1 MIHSVACHHRMLTLT
16 LLTILFGLT
25 LKVDAD
31 LLLRGTEKQQE
42 QMNTEYANYM
52 NEHQQMVNYGHMMGL
67 QQGAY
72 QGGMPN

>member
-1 MIHSVACHHRMLTLT
+1 MT
-16 LLTILFGLT
+16 
-25 LKVDAD
+25 K
-31 LLLRGTEKQQE
+31 KQQE